1 MSKSPTFVLPV
12 VITEKELNDNG
23 QEFLS
28 TIKDIVEQRRMSV
41 LLKESLPD
49 VLKSTYLAQHL
60 TECESLLASA
70 TEELKENKSVQKEN
84 QDTIVDLNSK
94 IAALELEPEH
104 LQVDLPDR
112 KNDLKHANK
121 VKKDLQTIE
130 RELMRRSAEAQE
142 IHSKASVNVKKEAYD
157 ICELHDSLVAAIKT
171 AVGTT
176 RLGTIGAGYKGL
188 GLQGDKRLDLKD
200 VLDHISI
207 SLKNQPQLK
216 WSATRE
222 LDKKIAPD
230 ALKYIYSNRGF
241 DTWAEQFALVCE
253 ISRAY
258 KNGKREFTNK
268 RIVEELVEALC
279 MAASGNSN
287 PLKALIEAV
296 PLQGE
301 NPEHLSTWFRE
312 TLRIVT
318 DYNKSH
324 NSDTPTPPKNTLTA
338 AAASGGAGGGGT
350 VAKTTSS
357 PTGTK
362 DIQYR
367 VQSLMIGLRYHLRQL
382 RNLPASNNSLP
393 CPLHTREAHDAFDC
407 PLCIEI
413 GKFVDVK
420 WTPK

>member
-1 MSKSPTFVLPV
+1 MSKSLYVDLPV
-12 VITEKELNDNG
+12 VITEIQLTENG

-28 TIKDIVEQRRMSV
+28 TIKSFLELRRMPV
-41 LLKESLPD
+41 LLEKSLPD
-49 VLKSTYLAQHL
+49 VLKNTYLAQHFS
-60 TECESLLASA
+60 ECESLLASA

-84 QDTIVDLNSK
+84 QEIIVDLTSK
-94 IAALELEPEH
+94 IAVLELEPEH

-142 IHSKASVNVKKEAYD
+142 IHSKASVNVKKEAFD
-157 ICELHDSLVAAIKT
+157 ICELHDSLVTAIKV

-207 SLKNQPQLK
+207 SLKNQPKLK

-222 LDKKIAPD
+222 VDKKIAPD

-241 DTWAEQFALVCE
+241 DIFAEHFALLCE

-301 NPEHLSTWFRE
+301 NPEHLSTWFCE
-312 TLRIVT
+312 SLRIVT
-318 DYNKSH
+318 DYNKAH

-350 VAKTTSS
+350 AATTTSS
-357 PTGTK
+357 PPGTK
-362 DIQYR
+362 DIQYK
-367 VQSLMIGLRYHLRQL
+367 VQSLMVSLRYHLRQL
-382 RNLPASNNSLP
+382 RNLPSSNNKLP

-407 PLCIEI
+407 SLCIEI